1 MHIWTR
7 SNRPSSWNHSSQW
20 QLTSDNN
27 QLNLVILGSNKLSEE
42 FAREIRAQ
50 TEDDEVEIDCHL
62 YTLGYRIIDG
72 DVGLPHNSFTTS
84 DFRPHGEYSR
94 MERSYLCLAQRSQYV
109 YNVYF
114 FVLGSFCIYANE
126 DSFEYIR
133 SSLEKTLLSNLE
145 QEDRLPFQGLPIVIM
160 FVPESNIDEME
171 AIRLREEGQNLA
183 DRFNI
188 DCINCM
194 NQDLS
199 SV

>member
-1 MHIWTR
+1 MRNDFIMQLWKR

-27 QLNLVILGSNKLSEE
+27 QLNLVILGSNGLSEE

-50 TEDDEVEIDCHL
+50 TEDDEVEIDCQL

-84 DFRPHGEYSR
+84 DFMPHGEYFPNIYAS
-94 MERSYLCLAQRSQYV
+94 SNILCQYKPTIV
-109 YNVYF
+109 SLSLFF
-114 FVLGSFCIYANE
+114 FVPGSFCIYSNE

-160 FVPESNIDEME
+160 FVPEAGIDEME
-171 AIRLREEGQNLA
+171 AMKLREEGQNLA
-183 DRFNI
+183 DR
-188 DCINCM
+188 
-194 NQDLS
+194 
-199 SV
+199 

>member
-1 MHIWTR
+1 MELFITQIWKR

-20 QLTSDNN
+20 QLTSENN
-27 QLNLVILGSNKLSEE
+27 QLNLVILGSNGLSEE

-50 TEDDEVEIDCHL
+50 TDDDEVEIDCQL

-84 DFRPHGEYSR
+84 DFMPHGKYPPYCR
-94 MERSYLCLAQRSQYV
+94 FILCKNIFNGCII
-109 YNVYF
+109 YNGCIFLV
-114 FVLGSFCIYANE
+114 GSFCIYSNE

-160 FVPESNIDEME
+160 FIPEANIDEME
-171 AIRLREEGQNLA
+171 AMKLREEGQNLA
-183 DRFNI
+183 DRYVNHT
-188 DCINCM
+188 N
-194 NQDLS
+194 
-199 SV
+199 

>member
-1 MHIWTR
+1 MQSWKR

-27 QLNLVILGSNKLSEE
+27 QLNLVILGSNGLSEE

-50 TEDDEVEIDCHL
+50 TEDDEVEIDCRL

-84 DFRPHGEYSR
+84 DFMPHGK
-94 MERSYLCLAQRSQYV
+94 
-109 YNVYF
+109 YF
-114 FVLGSFCIYANE
+114 FLRFVCVFREKRSLSQCAISSVSSVPGSFCIYANE

-160 FVPESNIDEME
+160 FVPEVGIDEIE
-171 AIRLREEGQNLA
+171 AIKLREEGQNLA
-183 DRFNI
+183 DR
-188 DCINCM
+188 
-194 NQDLS
+194 
-199 SV
+199 